1 MNSIHPLQ
9 LPEIVSKVANFVQ
22 EHGRPSCLRVSKA
35 WYHVFI
41 RLIWEDIN
49 AQRQKQSV
57 ETLQSHAHL
66 VKTLKLGHE
75 YATYGTLVFPNLES
89 LTLGGGPTQQYQEF
103 MSHHPRLV
111 SLDIGVGAIVED
123 GLWGTLWTRFA
134 RLKELTF
141 WDVEVGEAE
150 VNGFWQVCT
159 RLEVLSI
166 HGVKVLHPGQ
176 LSVMEF
182 PCLKKLSVTKFFENP
197 VPVILDFMIK
207 CPNLTDFHWND
218 GPKSMR
224 GFIGFYDLMA
234 VKTWPHLRTLSLPWC
249 IANDEVILKLFA
261 GIQQAIHLQLQM
273 PPSLGPSSLEIL
285 QPHFSTLRKID
296 LRNRPN
302 DFVICPLAQEI
313 LSSCPVLEDFRS
325 TQIQA
330 TTIAEGRPWVCL
342 RLQELH
348 LDIWFNP
355 NTIHDTQPHVLDNLS
370 KLTRLRSLTVWSDP
384 MYRNMDRNE
393 RVAMDLRLK
402 YGLGKLSTLRSLE
415 YISWGR
421 SEQWMGEHECQW
433 ILDHWK
439 SMWIVSG
446 KFNALAPQMD
456 ELLLNRFHERGIVTF
471 DPIRRCRR
479 RAG

>member
-1 MNSIHPLQ
+1 
-9 LPEIVSKVANFVQ
+9 
-22 EHGRPSCLRVSKA
+22 
-35 WYHVFI
+35 
-41 RLIWEDIN
+41 
-49 AQRQKQSV
+49 V

-66 VKTLKLGHE
+66 VKTLKLGYEH
-75 YATYGTLVFPNLES
+75 ATYDTLVFPNLES
-89 LTLGGGPTQQYQEF
+89 LILGGGPTQQYQEF

-134 RLKELTF
+134 YLKELTF
-141 WDVEVGEAE
+141 WDVEVGETE
-150 VNGFWQVCT
+150 VDGFWQVCT
-159 RLEVLSI
+159 RLESLYM

-182 PCLKKLSVTKFFENP
+182 PRLKKLSVHKFFENP

-207 CPNLTDFHWND
+207 CPKLIDFHWND

-224 GFIGFYDLMA
+224 GFDGFYALMA
-234 VKTWPHLRTLSLPWC
+234 VKTWPHLRTLRLPWC
-249 IANDEVILKLFA
+249 IANDEAIPKLFA

-285 QPHFSTLRKID
+285 RSHFSTLQKID
-296 LRNRPN
+296 LRSRPN

-325 TQIQA
+325 TQIPA

-348 LDIWFNP
+348 LDICFNS
-355 NTIHDTQPHVLDNLS
+355 NTIHDTQPRILERLS
-370 KLTRLRSLTVWSDP
+370 TLTRLRYLTVWSNTF
-384 MYRNMDRNE
+384 YRNIETDG
-393 RVAMDLRLK
+393 RVAMDLRLE

-415 YISWGR
+415 FISWGV
-421 SEQWMGEHECQW
+421 SKQWMGEQECQW

-439 SMWIVSG
+439 CLEYVLGALNELDPEMEDLLHDRLKEHNIYTYNPLKQVRIGAVS
-446 KFNALAPQMD
+446 
-456 ELLLNRFHERGIVTF
+456 
-471 DPIRRCRR
+471 
-479 RAG
+479 RAND